1 MAGLTFYSNPMSR
14 ARIARWMLEEVGEP
28 YETVVLDYGTSMKA
42 PDYLAINP
50 MGKVPAI
57 KHGDTVVTEG
67 AAICAYLADAFP
79 EKELA
84 PPPGDPLRGV
94 YYRWLFFGAGPV
106 ETAVTNHY
114 LRWDPDPKQQMMVG
128 FGSYDRVLD
137 VLQDL
142 VARGPYLLGQQFSAV
157 DVYLGSQ
164 IAWGIQFGT
173 MDMRP
178 GFDTYV
184 TRITSRPAAVRARQL
199 DEALM
204 PKKEAEHA

>member
-1 MAGLTFYSNPMSR
+1 MADLTFYMNPMSR
-14 ARIARWMLEEVGEP
+14 ARIVRWMLEEVGEP
-28 YETVVLDYGTSMKA
+28 YQTVVLDYGTTMKA

-79 EKELA
+79 EKDLA
-84 PPPGDPLRGV
+84 PAPGDPLRGA

-114 LRWDPDPKQQMMVG
+114 LKWDPDPKQQMMVG
-128 FGSYDRVLD
+128 FGSYERVLD

-142 VARGPYLLGQQFSAV
+142 VAKGPYLLGDRFSAV
-157 DVYLGSQ
+157 DVFLGSQ
-164 IAWGIQFGT
+164 IAWGVQFGT
-173 MDMRP
+173 MEKRP
-178 GFDTYV
+178 GFEDYV
-184 TRITSRPAAVRARQL
+184 ARIYSRPAAVRAREL

-204 PKKEAEHA
+204 PKEAQPA